1 MFLGVHTMA
10 NDRND
15 FAPEIRNTAW
25 WASDTRQAING
36 KALEAVLIKQGK
48 MPPPDLSQVE
58 AVQMGHVMQP
68 VIGRLAQDKLKLELK
83 EADYALTHPRHDW
96 FRSHFDFISADG
108 KTLVEA
114 KNYNVAVRNKF
125 DTDTNRIPAADLAQL
140 VHEAAVHNVDKA
152 VLAVLFGGQ
161 EFCTF
166 EFVITP
172 EQKEELIKSMA
183 KYWGNVQAGT
193 QPEATTVEQTKLLYP
208 VSTENAVMAT
218 QSIERGI
225 THLKYLKQQAKQ
237 IDEQIDEMEAQVRNI
252 MGECSEIRSIDGSVL
267 ATWRNSKPSKRFS
280 ADLFKQAMP
289 DIYESFVVE
298 QPGSRRFLIK

>member
-1 MFLGVHTMA
+1 MA

-25 WASDTRQAING
+25 WASDTRQAFNG
-36 KALEAVLIKQGK
+36 KAIEAVLIKQGK
-48 MPPPDLSQVE
+48 MPPPDLSQIE

-114 KNYNVAVRNKF
+114 KNYNVGVRNKF

-140 VHEAAVHNVDKA
+140 VHEAAVHNVDRA

-183 KYWGNVQAGT
+183 KYWGYVQSGT

-208 VSTENAVMAT
+208 VSTENTVMAT
-218 QSIERGI
+218 QTIERGI
-225 THLKYLKQQAKQ
+225 AHLKYLKQQAKQ
-237 IDEQIDEMEAQVRNI
+237 IDEQIDEMETRVRNI
-252 MGECSEIRSIDGSVL
+252 MGDCSEIRSIDGSVL

-280 ADLFKQAMP
+280 STLFQQAMP
-289 DIYESFVVE
+289 DIYDSFVVE

>member
-1 MFLGVHTMA
+1 MA

-48 MPPPDLSQVE
+48 MPPPDLSQIE

-114 KNYNVAVRNKF
+114 KNYNVGVRSKF
-125 DTDTNRIPAADLAQL
+125 DTDTNVIPPADLAQL
-140 VHEAAVHNVDKA
+140 IHEAAVHNVDRA

-193 QPEATTVEQTKLLYP
+193 QPEATTVEQTKALFP
-208 VSTENAVMAT
+208 TSIP
-218 QSIERGI
+218 QSIVATRNLEMAV
-225 THLKYLKQQAKQ
+225 TQLKDIKQQIKNLESGADALETM
-237 IDEQIDEMEAQVRNI
+237 IRNT
-252 MGECSEIRSIDGSVL
+252 MGENDAIVGVDGSVL
-267 ATWRNSKPSKRFS
+267 ATWRSSKPTKRFS
-280 ADLFKQAMP
+280 STLFQQAMP
-289 DIYESFVVE
+289 DVYESFVVE

>member
-1 MFLGVHTMA
+1 MA

-25 WASDTRQAING
+25 WASDTRQAVNG

-48 MPPPDLSQVE
+48 MPPPDLSQIE

-114 KNYNVAVRNKF
+114 KNYNVGVRSKF
-125 DTDTNRIPAADLAQL
+125 DTDTNVIPPADLAQL
-140 VHEAAVHNVDKA
+140 IHEAAVHNVDRA

-193 QPEATTVEQTKLLYP
+193 QPEATTVEQTKALFP
-208 VSTENAVMAT
+208 TSIT
-218 QSIERGI
+218 QSIVATRNLEMAV
-225 THLKYLKQQAKQ
+225 TQLKDIKQQIKNLESGADALETM
-237 IDEQIDEMEAQVRNI
+237 IRNT
-252 MGECSEIRSIDGSVL
+252 MGENDAIVGVDGSVL
-267 ATWRNSKPSKRFS
+267 ATWRSSKPTKRFS
-280 ADLFKQAMP
+280 STLFQQAMP
-289 DIYESFVVE
+289 DVYESFVVE